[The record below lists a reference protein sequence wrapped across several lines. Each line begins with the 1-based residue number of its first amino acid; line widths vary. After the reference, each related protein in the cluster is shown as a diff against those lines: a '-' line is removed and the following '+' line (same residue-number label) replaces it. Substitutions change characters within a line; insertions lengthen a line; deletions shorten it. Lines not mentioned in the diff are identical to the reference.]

1 VKNEKDAEMAY
12 AVASHLVRALADY
25 KDYTGIYPG
34 SYTVLILETR
44 MCRILAHIVWEKNM
58 KREENLTEKEGK
70 IREKMNVKKGK
81 IKTKEVK

>member
-1 VKNEKDAEMAY
+1 
-12 AVASHLVRALADY
+12 
-25 KDYTGIYPG
+25 
-34 SYTVLILETR
+34 
-44 MCRILAHIVWEKNM
+44 MCRILAHIVWGKNM